1 VRIGILSDTH
11 DRLSM
16 IAKAVAWCND
26 TDVGLVL
33 HAGDYISPF
42 VIDTLAGLN
51 APMVGVFGNND
62 GDRDM
67 LLSKCR
73 EKKHLEIRG
82 DITEVSAGGRDIALL
97 HGHQKDRLAEVI
109 QRGNHAVVVHGHS
122 HRPTVSREGNTL
134 VVNPGAVSGYLTGRC
149 TVALLETEEMQVEI
163 VDLLPDQHGR

>member
-1 VRIGILSDTH
+1 MRIGILSDTH

-42 VIDTLAGLN
+42 VIDTLAGLR

-67 LLSKCR
+67 LLTKCR
-73 EKKHLEIRG
+73 EHTHLEIRG
-82 DITEVSAGGRDIALL
+82 DITEVTAGGRDIALL
-97 HGHQKDRLAEVI
+97 HGHQKDRLADVI
-109 QRGNHAVVVHGHS
+109 RRGNHAVVVHGHS
-122 HRPTVSREGNTL
+122 HRPAVSREGEVL

-149 TVALLETEEMQVEI
+149 TVALLEPEGMTVEI
-163 VDLLPDQHGR
+163 VDL

>member
-16 IAKAVAWCND
+16 IGKAVAWCNH
-26 TDVGLVL
+26 TKVELVL

-42 VIDTLAGLN
+42 VIDTLAALR

-62 GDRDM
+62 GDREM

-73 EKKHLEIRG
+73 ERKNLEIRG
-82 DITEVSAGGRDIALL
+82 DITEVPAGGLDIALL

-109 QRGNHAVVVHGHS
+109 RKGNHAVVVHGHS
-122 HRPTVSREGNTL
+122 HRPSITRDGEIM

-149 TVALLETEEMQVEI
+149 TVALLETDGLTVEI
-163 VDLLPDQHGR
+163 VDL